1 MTYPDPVFQHAATAL
16 VSPLKINVTERHPD
30 FKTVA
35 AMTKIPFSPRI
46 RFSSSDGR
54 RLLRE
59 WTGWMPTTE
68 LLAEIHVARAIDLH
82 DRKDPLAAVEEYNS
96 ALSVAPEGPAVA
108 EILYRRGMAAYLGN
122 KFDMDLLRKDWQA
135 VVDHHS
141 GTRWALHASVIADVD

>member
-1 MTYPDPVFQHAATAL
+1 
-16 VSPLKINVTERHPD
+16 
-30 FKTVA
+30 
-35 AMTKIPFSPRI
+35 MTKIPFSPRI
-46 RFSSSDGR
+46 RFFSSDGR